1 MFKKVMDAVASIPDP
16 EERRLVEKFLVASE
30 NFMSEI
36 RAGAGHPATDHGTGL
51 WLQRVIEQY
60 EGFSTRW

>member
-1 MFKKVMDAVASIPDP
+1 MFKTVMDAVATIPDP
-16 EERRLVEKFLVASE
+16 EERRLVEKFIVASE
-30 NFMSEI
+30 HVISEI

-60 EGFSTRW
+60 EETLK